1 MNHVKIEKLNIPRFK
16 GMTNMTVE
24 FGDSTKIWG
33 ANETGKTTIMD
44 AFTWLLFGKDSTG
57 KGVFDIKTIN
67 PDGSTTPKVD
77 VEVEATIDISG
88 RTVNLRKVYREK
100 WVTRRGDS
108 EEVLDGHETLC
119 FLDKVP
125 VQIGE
130 FKRRISDI
138 IDEEVFKLITDP
150 FYFARMD
157 KKDKRSVLISM
168 AGEIT
173 DETIL
178 KIKPELGPVV
188 GLLKGKNIAEEEKRI
203 NEEIRQIDNS
213 LKEIPARIDETQ
225 RAIATGEKD
234 WDAIRTKI
242 EESEANAKLKE
253 KSRNDMTSV
262 GDEIRQK
269 QQEAMNRIA
278 YLDRDAFSKKRDS
291 EMQAADKNA
300 AINTERARAQRI
312 IDGLINEIEDCD
324 IRIKRKQEDIVELE
338 ALNANLRQSWVD
350 ENEKSLTINP
360 EDIAC
365 PTCHREYD
373 PDKVHEIQTEA
384 IAKFNASK
392 NKRLEQISKDGALNN
407 TRIAQLKNEIQALK
421 EKMQA
426 ADKDIADARELKQ
439 KYEKVKLHEPEIQKL
454 DQVPGYLEAKIKLEE
469 ELRKIQDEYTK
480 PDTTEIDREIQ
491 ELRNQ
496 IYQLKTEL
504 GGESVVTAT
513 KNRLAQIESQQKEL
527 SQRKAELERVGLMV
541 TEFRKTKIQEV
552 ENSVNQM
559 FKYIRFRM
567 FKAQMNGGEEEVCDA
582 IYKGVPYES
591 LNTAAKVNAGI
602 DIINALCRHR
612 NTTAPIFIDNRESVT
627 DIIPTE
633 SQVISLIVE
642 PGSKEIRITKI

>member
-1 MNHVKIEKLNIPRFK
+1 MNHVIIEKLNIPRFK

-24 FGDSTKIWG
+24 FGDSTKIYG

-57 KGVFDIKTIN
+57 KSVFDIKTIN
-67 PDGSTTPKVD
+67 PDGSTTPKID
-77 VEVEATIDISG
+77 VEVEATIHING
-88 RTVNLRKVYREK
+88 RIINLRKVYREK

-119 FLDKVP
+119 FWDKVP

-130 FKRRISDI
+130 YKRRISDI
-138 IDEEVFKLITDP
+138 IDEEVFKLVTDP

-157 KKDKRSVLISM
+157 KKEKRSVLISM

-203 NEEIRQIDNS
+203 NAEIRDINKTLD
-213 LKEIPARIDETQ
+213 EIPARIDETN
-225 RAIATGEKD
+225 RAITSGEKD

-242 EESEANAKLKE
+242 EEANKSLALKE
-253 KSRNDMTSV
+253 KGRNNITSI
-262 GDEIRQK
+262 GEKIRQK
-269 QQEAMNRIA
+269 QQEVMNKIA
-278 YLDRDAFSKKRDS
+278 DLDRDAFSKKRES
-291 EMQAADKNA
+291 EMKASEKNA
-300 AINTERARAQRI
+300 AITSDRQRAQRI
-312 IDGLINEIEDCD
+312 IDGAMNEIEDCD
-324 IRIKRKQEDIVELE
+324 IRIQRKQEDIQELE
-338 ALNANLRQSWVD
+338 ELNAKLRQDWTD

-384 IAKFNASK
+384 IAKFNESK
-392 NKRLEQISKDGALNN
+392 NKRLDQISKDGALNN
-407 TRIAQLKNEIQALK
+407 TRIAQLKNEIETLK

-426 ADKDIADARELKQ
+426 TEKDVADARELKA

-454 DQVPGYLEAKIKLEE
+454 DQVPGYLEAKSNLED

-480 PDTTEIDREIQ
+480 PDTSEIDREIQ

-504 GGESVVTAT
+504 GGEDVVNKT
-513 KNRLAQIESQQKEL
+513 KNRLQQIETQQKEL
-527 SQRKAELERVGLMV
+527 SQRKAELERIELMV

-602 DIINALCRHR
+602 DIINAICRHR

-627 DIIPTE
+627 DIIPTN
-633 SQVISLIVE
+633 SQVISLIVD
-642 PGSKEIRITKI
+642 PGATEIRITKI

>member
-1 MNHVKIEKLNIPRFK
+1 MNHVIIEKLNIPRFK

-24 FGDSTKIWG
+24 FGDSTKIYG

-57 KGVFDIKTIN
+57 KSVFDIKTIN
-67 PDGSTTPKVD
+67 PDGSTTPKID
-77 VEVEATIDISG
+77 VEVEATIHING
-88 RTVNLRKVYREK
+88 RIINLRKVYREK

-119 FLDKVP
+119 FWDKVP

-130 FKRRISDI
+130 YKRRISDI
-138 IDEEVFKLITDP
+138 IDEEVFKLVTDP

-157 KKDKRSVLISM
+157 KKEKRSVLISM

-203 NEEIRQIDNS
+203 NAEIRDINKTLD
-213 LKEIPARIDETQ
+213 EIPARIDETN
-225 RAIATGEKD
+225 RAITSGEKD

-242 EESEANAKLKE
+242 EEANKSLALKE
-253 KSRNDMTSV
+253 KGRNNITSI
-262 GDEIRQK
+262 GEEIRQK
-269 QQEAMNRIA
+269 QQEVMNKIA
-278 YLDRDAFSKKRDS
+278 DLDRDAFSKKRES
-291 EMQAADKNA
+291 EMKASEKNA
-300 AINTERARAQRI
+300 AITSDRQRAQRI
-312 IDGLINEIEDCD
+312 IDGAMNEIEDCD
-324 IRIKRKQEDIVELE
+324 IRIQRKQEDIQELE
-338 ALNANLRQSWVD
+338 ELNAKLRQDWTD

-384 IAKFNASK
+384 IAKFNESK
-392 NKRLEQISKDGALNN
+392 NKRLDQISKDGALNN
-407 TRIAQLKNEIQALK
+407 TRIAQLKNEIETLK

-426 ADKDIADARELKQ
+426 TEKDVADARELKA

-454 DQVPGYLEAKIKLEE
+454 DQVPGYLEAKSNLED
-469 ELRKIQDEYTK
+469 ELRKIQDEYK
-480 PDTTEIDREIQ
+480 PDTSEIDREIQ

-504 GGESVVTAT
+504 GGEDVVNKT
-513 KNRLAQIESQQKEL
+513 KNRLQQIETQQKEL
-527 SQRKAELERVGLMV
+527 SQRKAELERIELMV

-602 DIINALCRHR
+602 DIINAICRHR

-627 DIIPTE
+627 DIIPTN
-633 SQVISLIVE
+633 SQVISLIVD
-642 PGSKEIRITKI
+642 PGATEIRITKI